1 MRGLSVLCG
10 SVIGVGRAMIADNAA
25 GHPESEY
32 NELVRQLAD
41 PAVVRAFW
49 EGERPVNWPDAVPF
63 PSVVVV
69 LSKDWVQER
78 REELGL
84 STRR

>member
-1 MRGLSVLCG
+1 MRGLFVLYE
-10 SVIGVGRAMIADNAA
+10 SVISVERRMIVNTT
-25 GHPESEY
+25 GHPELEY

-69 LSKDWVQER
+69 LSKNWVQER
-78 REELGL
+78 RKELGL

>member
-1 MRGLSVLCG
+1 MRGLFVLYG
-10 SVIGVGRAMIADNAA
+10 SVISVERRMIVNTT

-69 LSKDWVQER
+69 LSKNWVQER